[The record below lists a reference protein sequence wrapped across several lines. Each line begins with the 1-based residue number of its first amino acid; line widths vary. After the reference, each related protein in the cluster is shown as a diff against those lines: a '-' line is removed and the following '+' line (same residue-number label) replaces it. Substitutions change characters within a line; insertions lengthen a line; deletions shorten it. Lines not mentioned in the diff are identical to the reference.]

1 MEKPSTKRTIR
12 DSSLHQSREEC
23 SHHHGRTG
31 QKYCSLSQEYSE
43 GNHDGYSRIEY
54 ISRGQS
60 FKSCYYQGS
69 PAASASL
76 DGEDIMNDSEA
87 RQLIISPVITEKG
100 TVLQEANNQYLF
112 RVDVRA
118 NKIRIAAA
126 IAKIFKVEVTGVRT
140 LTVHG
145 KIRESAGPEGR
156 SRAGRRQS

>member
-1 MEKPSTKRTIR
+1 
-12 DSSLHQSREEC
+12 
-23 SHHHGRTG
+23 
-31 QKYCSLSQEYSE
+31 
-43 GNHDGYSRIEY
+43 
-54 ISRGQS
+54 
-60 FKSCYYQGS
+60 
-69 PAASASL
+69 
-76 DGEDIMNDSEA
+76 MNDSEA

-145 KIRESAGPEGR
+145 KIRRIGRTQGR
-156 SRAGRRQS
+156 SPSWKKAIVTLKDGDTIDVT

>member
-1 MEKPSTKRTIR
+1 MR
-12 DSSLHQSREEC
+12 
-23 SHHHGRTG
+23 
-31 QKYCSLSQEYSE
+31 
-43 GNHDGYSRIEY
+43 
-54 ISRGQS
+54 
-60 FKSCYYQGS
+60 
-69 PAASASL
+69 
-76 DGEDIMNDSEA
+76 DSEA

-145 KIRESAGPEGR
+145 KMRRIGR
-156 SRAGRRQS
+156 AQGRRPSWKKAIVTLKDGDTIDLS